1 MKSLLASKDLIT
13 SQLQIQLEKLRKEN
27 ERLALLAGVKRKISF
42 HSAKSLED
50 HQNNSKIIV
59 KPRNELSSDS
69 GCENLTSDSAS
80 LSDEN
85 SEVNPDNQLNL
96 SALPPVACPIPP
108 VQAPLSESLIQDISC
123 IKGPKPPIA
132 SRESVKAKLHL
143 VDQNKLDYVLVTRNI
158 SDAATT
164 TGLYV
169 LDTVPARGD
178 TAEPGAGTN
187 DDTSDK
193 AGTSDKVSNTGTV
206 AANKTT
212 VTPVHA
218 MTNHR
223 AMIKPSDIKYRAKMK
238 AVTVSEKTTLSY
250 WTDTFL

>member
-13 SQLQIQLEKLRKEN
+13 SQLQIQLEKLSREN

-69 GCENLTSDSAS
+69 GCENLTSDNAS

-132 SRESVKAKLHL
+132 SRESVNAKLHF

-169 LDTVPARGD
+169 LDTVPARVD
-178 TAEPGAGTN
+178 TAEPGAATN

-193 AGTSDKVSNTGTV
+193 VSNTSIV

-238 AVTVSEKTTLSY
+238 AVTMSEKTTLSY

>member
-1 MKSLLASKDLIT
+1 MKSLLASKDLMN
-13 SQLQIQLEKLRKEN
+13 SQLQIQLGKLNREN

-42 HSAKSLED
+42 QSAKSFED

-69 GCENLTSDSAS
+69 GCDNLTSDNAS

-85 SEVNPDNQLNL
+85 TKVNPDNQLNL

-123 IKGPKPPIA
+123 IKGPKLPIA
-132 SRESVKAKLHL
+132 SRAVNAKLHL

-169 LDTVPARGD
+169 LDTVQARGD

-193 AGTSDKVSNTGTV
+193 AGTNDKVSNTGTV

-238 AVTVSEKTTLSY
+238 AVTMSEKTTLSY
-250 WTDTFL
+250 LTDTFL